1 MRASHLLVF
10 SACLSLTGC
19 QTDTIL
25 GFAIGDISGL
35 WVASSYIY
43 SDASGGGPSV
53 DLVARDGAM
62 FTAVVDYGPR
72 PPIISIT
79 FDDGAGMEI
88 SGGGTVDIRLGTL
101 TIEGD
106 VFDIVATEVEMTL
119 TGGAMMYDFG
129 SGARAAVLTIQLGR
143 I

>member
-1 MRASHLLVF
+1 MRTSYLLIV
-10 SACLSLTGC
+10 STCVSLTGC
-19 QTDTIL
+19 QPDTVL

-35 WVASSYIY
+35 WVASSYVY
-43 SDASGGGPSV
+43 SDVSGEEPSV

-72 PPIISIT
+72 PPIISTT
-79 FDDGAGMEI
+79 FADGAGMEV
-88 SGGGTVDIRLGTL
+88 SGGGTVDITVGTL

-106 VFDIVATEVEMTL
+106 VFDIVDNDVEMTL
-119 TGGAMMYDFG
+119 TGAAMMYDFD

>member
-1 MRASHLLVF
+1 MRTSYLLIA
-10 SACLSLTGC
+10 SACVSLTGC
-19 QTDTIL
+19 QPDTVL

-35 WVASSYIY
+35 WVASSYVY
-43 SDASGGGPSV
+43 SDASGEGPSV

-62 FTAVVDYGPR
+62 FTAGVDYGPR
-72 PPIISIT
+72 PPIITT
-79 FDDGAGMEI
+79 FDDDAAMEV
-88 SGGGTVDIRLGTL
+88 SGGGTVDITVGTL
-101 TIEGD
+101 TIEGG
-106 VFDIVATEVEMTL
+106 VFDIVANDVEMTL

>member
-1 MRASHLLVF
+1 MRASYFLIF
-10 SACLSLTGC
+10 SACVSVTGC
-19 QTDTIL
+19 QPDTVL

-35 WVASSYIY
+35 WVASSYVY

-72 PPIISIT
+72 PPIISTT
-79 FDDGAGMEI
+79 FDDGAGMEV
-88 SGGGTVDIRLGTL
+88 SGGGTVDITVGTL
-101 TIEGD
+101 TIEND
-106 VFDIVATEVEMTL
+106 VFDIVDNDVEMTL
-119 TGGAMMYDFG
+119 TCGAMMYDFG
-129 SGARAAVLTIQLGR
+129 SGAQAAVLTIQLGR